1 MSAKILEF
9 ALLQMR
15 REAEQYAFDHI
26 FYGIEAANLRYCKKI
41 TPAFRKLIA
50 VEYRKY
56 GFPETGP
63 G

>member
-1 MSAKILEF
+1 
-9 ALLQMR
+9 MR